1 MTEDPSQKMAAL
13 VVAATSSFLTPFMG
27 SSVNIALPAI
37 GEEFGLDAVT
47 LSWVATSAVL
57 SAAIFL
63 VPFGRLG
70 DIHGRKRV
78 FTCGVFTY
86 TGSAL
91 LCALAT
97 SAPMLIAFRF
107 TQGMGG
113 AMIFGTGTAI
123 LTSAFPARERGKAL
137 GVSVAAVYLGLT
149 LGPSLGG
156 FLTHQ
161 FGWRAVFLSNFPVG
175 LMVLLLVAFR
185 LQGEV
190 AEARGERFDLFGSA
204 LYCGALVA
212 TIYGFTRLPEAV
224 GGALISIGLL
234 GIASFAH
241 LESGRESP
249 LLEVGLFRR
258 NRTFAFSN
266 LAALINYSATFG
278 VGFLLS
284 LHLQYV
290 KGLSAQDAGL
300 ILIAQPVLM
309 VFVALI
315 SGWLSDRMSPSILAG
330 AGMALT
336 TVSLLTFIDL
346 GRETSIGSI
355 LVSLAILGLGVG
367 LFSSPNT
374 NAIMSSVPPKFYG
387 VASSTLGTMRLTG
400 HMLSMGMAILAFS
413 LYLGRVAISADSIDP
428 FIRSAQATFWAFA
441 VLSFGGIFASMAGG
455 VRREKDSSNQRAS
468 GRRF

>member
-1 MTEDPSQKMAAL
+1 MTEDSSQKMAAL
-13 VVAATSSFLTPFMG
+13 GVAATSSFLTPFMG

-37 GEEFGLDAVT
+37 GDQFALDAVT
-47 LSWVATSAVL
+47 LSWVTTSAVL
-57 SAAIFL
+57 AAAIFL

-78 FTCGVFTY
+78 FTCGVLTY

-97 SAPMLIAFRF
+97 SAPMLIVFRF

-123 LTSAFPARERGKAL
+123 LISAFPARERGKAL

-161 FGWRAVFLSNFPVG
+161 FGWRAVFLSNLPVG

-185 LQGEV
+185 LKGEW
-190 AEARGERFDLFGSA
+190 AEARGESFDLFGSA

-212 TIYGFTRLPEAV
+212 TICGFSILPDLA
-224 GGALISIGLL
+224 GCGLILLGLL
-234 GIASFAH
+234 GLVAFA
-241 LESGRESP
+241 LVESRSKSP
-249 LLEVGLFRR
+249 LLEIGLFRK
-258 NRTFAFSN
+258 NRAFAFSN

-284 LHLQYV
+284 LYLQYV
-290 KGLSAQDAGL
+290 KGLTAQDAGL
-300 ILIAQPVLM
+300 ILIAQPLLM
-309 VFVALI
+309 IFVALL
-315 SGWLSDRMSPSILAG
+315 SGWLSDRMRPQILAG
-330 AGMALT
+330 IGMALT
-336 TVSLLTFIDL
+336 TASLLTLLDL
-346 GRETSIGSI
+346 GRETSIASV
-355 LVSLAILGLGVG
+355 LSSLAILGLGVG

-374 NAIMSSVPPKFYG
+374 NAVMSSVLPRFYG
-387 VASSTLGTMRLTG
+387 VASSTLGTMRLSG
-400 HMLSMGMAILAFS
+400 HMLSMGMVMLCFSFYMGRTAIAPE
-413 LYLGRVAISADSIDP
+413 SIDL
-428 FIRSAQATFWAFA
+428 FIGSAQATFAAFA
-441 VLSFGGIFASMAGG
+441 VLSFGGIFASISGG
-455 VRREKDSSNQRAS
+455 GEGQREAA
-468 GRRF
+468 

>member
-37 GEEFGLDAVT
+37 GEEFALDAVT

-57 SAAIFL
+57 AAAIFL

-78 FTCGVFTY
+78 FTCGVFAY

-137 GVSVAAVYLGLT
+137 GVSVSAVYLGLT

-161 FGWRAVFLSNFPVG
+161 FGWRAVFLSNLPVG
-175 LMVLLLVAFR
+175 LMVILLVAWR
-185 LQGEV
+185 LKGEWS
-190 AEARGERFDLFGSA
+190 EAKGERFDLFGSA

-212 TIYGFTRLPEAV
+212 TIYGFSILPDQL
-224 GGALISIGLL
+224 GGGLILLGLL
-234 GIASFAH
+234 GLVAFA
-241 LESGRESP
+241 LVEARSESP
-249 LLEVGLFRR
+249 LLEVGLFRK
-258 NRTFAFSN
+258 NRAFAFSN

-290 KGLSAQDAGL
+290 QGFTAQEAGL
-300 ILIAQPVLM
+300 VLIAQPLLM
-309 VFVALI
+309 IFVALL
-315 SGWLSDRMSPSILAG
+315 SGWLSDRMRPQILAG
-330 AGMALT
+330 MGMALT
-336 TVSLLTFIDL
+336 TISLLTLIDI
-346 GRETSIGSI
+346 GVETSIESV
-355 LVSLAILGLGVG
+355 LASLAILGLGVG

-387 VASSTLGTMRLTG
+387 VASSTLGTMRLSG
-400 HMLSMGMAILAFS
+400 HMLSMGMVMLAFS
-413 LYLGRVAISADSIDP
+413 LYMGRVAISPESYDL
-428 FIRSAQATFWAFA
+428 FIRSASATFAAFA
-441 VLSFGGIFASMAGG
+441 ALSFGGIFASMAGG
-455 VRREKDSSNQRAS
+455 ARVGEPPGVLAQGRDDS
-468 GRRF
+468 

>member
-1 MTEDPSQKMAAL
+1 MTEDHSQKMAAL
-13 VVAATSSFLTPFMG
+13 AAAAASSFLTPFMG

-37 GEEFGLDAVT
+37 GEEFALDAVT

-78 FTCGVFTY
+78 FTCGVVTY

-137 GVSVAAVYLGLT
+137 GASVAAVYLGLT

-156 FLTHQ
+156 FLTHH
-161 FGWRAVFLSNFPVG
+161 FGWRAVFLSNLPVG
-175 LMVLLLVAFR
+175 LMVIGVVAWR
-185 LQGEV
+185 LKGEW
-190 AEARGERFDLFGSA
+190 ADARGERFDLSGSA
-204 LYCGALVA
+204 LYILGLVA
-212 TIYGFTRLPEAV
+212 TIYGFSRLPEAF
-224 GGALISIGLL
+224 GLGLTLL
-234 GIASFAH
+234 GLAGIAAFV
-241 LESGRESP
+241 LWESRSESP
-249 LLEVGLFRR
+249 LLEMSLFRE
-258 NRTFAFSN
+258 NRPFALSN
-266 LAALINYSATFG
+266 LAALINYTATFG

-290 KGLSAQDAGL
+290 QGFSAQEAGL
-300 ILIAQPVLM
+300 VLISQPLLM
-309 VFVALI
+309 IFVALL
-315 SGWLSDRMSPSILAG
+315 SGWLSDRMSPAILAG
-330 AGMALT
+330 LGMGLT
-336 TVSLLTFIDL
+336 TASLLTLLDL
-346 GRETSIGSI
+346 GRGTSAGSVIGS
-355 LVSLAILGLGVG
+355 LVILGLGVG

-374 NAIMSSVPPKFYG
+374 NAVMSSVPPRFYG
-387 VASSTLGTMRLTG
+387 VASSTLGTMRLSG
-400 HMLSMGMAILAFS
+400 HMLSMGIVALALS
-413 LYLGRVAISADSIDP
+413 LYMGRVPIAPESIYL
-428 FIRSAQATFWAFA
+428 FIRSGRAALLAFA
-441 VLSFGGIFASMAGG
+441 ALSFLGIFASMAGW
-455 VRREKDSSNQRAS
+455 RRPEAPDLER
-468 GRRF
+468 

>member
-13 VVAATSSFLTPFMG
+13 AAAATSSFLTPFMG

-57 SAAIFL
+57 AAAIFL

-97 SAPMLIAFRF
+97 SAPMLIASRF

-156 FLTHQ
+156 FLTFH
-161 FGWRAVFLSNFPVG
+161 FGWRAVFLSNLPVG

-185 LQGEV
+185 LKGEV
-190 AEARGERFDLFGSA
+190 AEARGEKFDIFGSA
-204 LYCGALVA
+204 LYCGALMA
-212 TIYGFTRLPEAV
+212 TIYGFSRLPDGV
-224 GGALISIGLL
+224 GIGLISIGLL
-234 GIASFAH
+234 GMAAFAL

-290 KGLSAQDAGL
+290 RGLSAQEAGL
-300 ILIAQPVLM
+300 VLIAQPLLM
-309 VFVALI
+309 IFVALI
-315 SGWLSDRMSPSILAG
+315 SGALSDRIRPSNLAG
-330 AGMALT
+330 MGMALT

-346 GRETSIGSI
+346 GRDTSIGSI
-355 LVSLAILGLGVG
+355 LASLGILGLGVG
-367 LFSSPNT
+367 LFSSPNA
-374 NAIMSSVPPKFYG
+374 NAVMSSVPPRFYG
-387 VASSTLGTMRLTG
+387 VASSTLGTMRLSG
-400 HMLSMGMAILAFS
+400 QMLSMGMVILVFS
-413 LYLGRVAISADSIDP
+413 LFMGQVAISAESIDM
-428 FIRSAQATFWAFA
+428 FIRSAQATFLAFA
-441 VLSFGGIFASMAGG
+441 ILSFGGILASVAGG
-455 VRREKDSSNQRAS
+455 GEVEKDPAGPSSK
-468 GRRF
+468 G

>member
-1 MTEDPSQKMAAL
+1 MTEDFSQKMAAL

-37 GEEFGLDAVT
+37 GEEFALDAVT
-47 LSWVATSAVL
+47 LSWVATTAVL
-57 SAAIFL
+57 AAAIFL

-70 DIHGRKRV
+70 DIYGRKRV
-78 FTCGVFTY
+78 FTCGVLTY

-91 LCALAT
+91 LCAFAV

-156 FLTHQ
+156 FLTHH
-161 FGWRAVFLSNFPVG
+161 FGWRAVFLSNLPVG

-185 LQGEV
+185 LKGEW
-190 AEARGERFDLFGSA
+190 AEARGESFDLFGSA

-212 TIYGFTRLPEAV
+212 TMYGFSRLPEAV
-224 GGALISIGLL
+224 GGGLILLGLL
-234 GIASFAH
+234 GLVAFA
-241 LESGRESP
+241 LVESRSNSP
-249 LLEVGLFRR
+249 LLEMSLFRK
-258 NRTFAFSN
+258 NRAFAFSN

-278 VGFLLS
+278 VGFILS
-284 LHLQYV
+284 LYLQYV
-290 KGLSAQDAGL
+290 QGLSAQEAGL
-300 ILIAQPVLM
+300 ILIAQPLLM
-309 VFVALI
+309 IFVALL
-315 SGWLSDRMSPSILAG
+315 SGWLSDRMRPQILAG
-330 AGMALT
+330 LGMALT
-336 TVSLLTFIDL
+336 TISLLTLIDL
-346 GRETSIGSI
+346 EPETSIRTV
-355 LVSLAILGLGVG
+355 LASLAILGLGVG

-374 NAIMSSVPPKFYG
+374 NAVMSSVPPKFYG

-400 HMLSMGMAILAFS
+400 HMLSMGMVMLSFS
-413 LYLGRVAISADSIDP
+413 VYMGRVAISPESIDL
-428 FIRSAQATFWAFA
+428 FIGSASATFAAFA
-441 VLSFGGIFASMAGG
+441 VLSFGGIFASMIGG
-455 VRREKDSSNQRAS
+455 GE
-468 GRRF
+468 GRRATGGTGTRDR

>member
-1 MTEDPSQKMAAL
+1 
-13 VVAATSSFLTPFMG
+13 MG

-37 GEEFGLDAVT
+37 GEEFALDAVT

-57 SAAIFL
+57 AAAIFL

-70 DIHGRKRV
+70 DIYGRKRV
-78 FTCGVFTY
+78 FTCGVFAY

-161 FGWRAVFLSNFPVG
+161 FGWRSVFLSNLPVG
-175 LMVLLLVAFR
+175 LMVLLLVALR
-185 LQGEV
+185 LKGEV
-190 AEARGERFDLFGSA
+190 AEARGEKFDLFGSA
-204 LYCGALVA
+204 LYCGSLVA
-212 TIYGFTRLPEAV
+212 TIYGFSILPDAL
-224 GGALISIGLL
+224 GGGLILLGLL
-234 GIASFAH
+234 GLVAFA
-241 LESGRESP
+241 LVESRAKSP
-249 LLEVGLFRR
+249 LLEVGLFWE
-258 NRTFAFSN
+258 NRAFAFSN

-290 KGLSAQDAGL
+290 QGFTAQEAGL
-300 ILIAQPVLM
+300 VLIAQPLLM
-309 VFVALI
+309 IFVALL
-315 SGWLSDRMSPSILAG
+315 SGWLSDKMRPQILAG
-330 AGMALT
+330 LGMALT
-336 TVSLLTFIDL
+336 TISLLTLIDL
-346 GRETSIGSI
+346 GGETSIESV

-374 NAIMSSVPPKFYG
+374 NAVMSSVPPRFYG
-387 VASSTLGTMRLTG
+387 VASSTLGTMRLSG
-400 HMLSMGMAILAFS
+400 HMLSMGMVMLAFS
-413 LYLGRVAISADSIDP
+413 LYMGRVAISPESIDL
-428 FIRSAQATFWAFA
+428 FTRSAQATFAAFA

-455 VRREKDSSNQRAS
+455 RR
-468 GRRF
+468 GRRSSGKGREERRF

>member
-37 GEEFGLDAVT
+37 GEEFALDAVT

-57 SAAIFL
+57 AAAIFL

-70 DIHGRKRV
+70 DIHGRKKV

-91 LCALAT
+91 LCAFAT

-161 FGWRAVFLSNFPVG
+161 FGWRAVFLSNLPVG
-175 LMVLLLVAFR
+175 LMVILLVAFR
-185 LQGEV
+185 LKGEW
-190 AEARGERFDLFGSA
+190 AEARGESFDIFGSA
-204 LYCGALVA
+204 LYSLALVA
-212 TIYGFTRLPEAV
+212 TIYGFSILPDEL
-224 GGALISIGLL
+224 GGGLILL
-234 GIASFAH
+234 GLFGIAGFAFAESRSKSPI
-241 LESGRESP
+241 LEI
-249 LLEVGLFRR
+249 GLFRE
-258 NRTFAFSN
+258 NRGFTFSN
-266 LAALINYSATFG
+266 LAALINYSATYG
-278 VGFLLS
+278 VGFILS
-284 LHLQYV
+284 LYLQYV
-290 KGLSAQDAGL
+290 KGLTAQEAGL
-300 ILIAQPVLM
+300 VLIAQPLM
-309 VFVALI
+309 MIFFALL
-315 SGWLSDRMSPSILAG
+315 SGWLSDRMRPQLLAG
-330 AGMALT
+330 LGMALT
-336 TVSLLTFIDL
+336 TISLLTLINL
-346 GRETSIGSI
+346 GEETSMGSV

-374 NAIMSSVPPKFYG
+374 NAVMSSVPPRFYG
-387 VASSTLGTMRLTG
+387 VASSTLGTMRLSG
-400 HMLSMGMAILAFS
+400 HMLSMGMVMLAFS
-413 LYLGRVAISADSIDP
+413 LYMGRAAIAP
-428 FIRSAQATFWAFA
+428 ENYYLFTRSAQAAFAAFA
-441 VLSFGGIFASMAGG
+441 VLSFGGIFASIAGG
-455 VRREKDSSNQRAS
+455 GKIR
-468 GRRF
+468 

>member
-13 VVAATSSFLTPFMG
+13 AAAAGSSFLTPFMG

-37 GEEFGLDAVT
+37 GEEFSLDAVT

-57 SAAIFL
+57 AAAIFL
-63 VPFGRLG
+63 VPFGRLA

-78 FTCGVFTY
+78 FTWGVVTY

-156 FLTHQ
+156 LLTFT
-161 FGWRAVFLSNFPVG
+161 FGWRAVFLSNLPVG
-175 LMVLLLVAFR
+175 LLLLLLIAWR
-185 LQGEV
+185 LRGEV
-190 AEARGERFDLFGSA
+190 AEARGESFDLPGSA
-204 LYCGALVA
+204 LYCLGLLA
-212 TIYGFTRLPEAV
+212 TIYGFSRLPEPV
-224 GGALISIGLL
+224 GGGLL
-234 GIASFAH
+234 LLGLAGLAAFGLWEARS
-241 LESGRESP
+241 ESP
-249 LLEVGLFRR
+249 LLETSLFRE
-258 NRTFAFSN
+258 NRAFALSN
-266 LAALINYSATFG
+266 LAALINYTATFG

-290 KGLSAQDAGL
+290 LGLTAQEAGL
-300 ILIAQPVLM
+300 VLMAQPVLM
-309 VFVALI
+309 IFVALL
-315 SGWLSDRMSPSILAG
+315 SGWLSDRMSPGILAG
-330 AGMALT
+330 LGMGLT
-336 TVSLLTFIDL
+336 TASLLTLLDL
-346 GRETSIGSI
+346 GRETSLWSVIGS
-355 LVSLAILGLGVG
+355 LMILGLGVG

-374 NAIMSSVPPKFYG
+374 NAVMSSVPARLYG
-387 VASSTLGTMRLTG
+387 VASSTLGTMRLSG
-400 HMLSMGMAILAFS
+400 HMLSMGIVILALS
-413 LYLGRVAISADSIDP
+413 LYMGRVPIVPESIDL
-428 FIRSAQATFWAFA
+428 FILSGQAAIFAFA
-441 VLSFGGIFASMAGG
+441 ALSFFGIFASMAGL
-455 VRREKDSSNQRAS
+455 RRPEPP
-468 GRRF
+468 GRGR

>member
-1 MTEDPSQKMAAL
+1 MTEDSSQKMAAL
-13 VVAATSSFLTPFMG
+13 AAAATSSFLTPFMG

-37 GEEFGLDAVT
+37 GDQFALDAVA

-57 SAAIFL
+57 AAAVFL

-70 DIHGRKRV
+70 DIYGRKRV
-78 FTCGVFTY
+78 FTCGVLMY

-156 FLTHQ
+156 FLTFH
-161 FGWRAVFLSNFPVG
+161 FGWRAVFLSNLPVG
-175 LMVLLLVAFR
+175 LMVLLLVALR
-185 LQGEV
+185 LKGEW
-190 AEARGERFDLFGSA
+190 AEARGESFDLFGSA

-212 TIYGFTRLPEAV
+212 TIYGFSILPDLF
-224 GGALISIGLL
+224 GGGLILLGLL
-234 GIASFAH
+234 GLVAFA
-241 LESGRESP
+241 LVESRSESP
-249 LLEVGLFRR
+249 LLEVGLFRE
-258 NRTFAFSN
+258 NRTFALSN
-266 LAALINYSATFG
+266 LAALINYTATFG

-290 KGLSAQDAGL
+290 KGLSAQDAGMV
-300 ILIAQPVLM
+300 LIAQPLLM
-309 VFVALI
+309 IFVALL
-315 SGWLSDRMSPSILAG
+315 SGWLSDRMRPQILAG
-330 AGMALT
+330 LGMALT
-336 TVSLLTFIDL
+336 TISLLTLLDL
-346 GRETSIGSI
+346 GEETSIESV
-355 LVSLAILGLGVG
+355 LASLAILGLGVG

-374 NAIMSSVPPKFYG
+374 NAVMSSVLPKFYG
-387 VASSTLGTMRLTG
+387 VASSTLGTMRLSG
-400 HMLSMGMAILAFS
+400 HMLSMGMVMLALS
-413 LYLGRVAISADSIDP
+413 LFMGRVAIAPETIDL
-428 FIRSAQATFWAFA
+428 FTRSASATFGAFA

-455 VRREKDSSNQRAS
+455 GRERKPSVEGREE
-468 GRRF
+468 RRF